1 MESSVNFSTKSPKNR
16 FIEAVKNS
24 MLVRSAKELTSL
36 RCLCVTA
43 ILIALDLV
51 LKLTISI
58 QLTPFIKISFAFLA
72 LSAIGMLYGPTVG
85 FFAGMITDLLGFI
98 IKPTGEFNF
107 WFTLIEALGGLI
119 YGLFL
124 YNAVGGKWMLP
135 RIIAAKATVVVV
147 CNLILTTYAISVFY
161 GNGFFALLPARVIS
175 NLIQLPFDVLLM
187 YLFMPA
193 LLRAYNQVFK
203 GVRKVSEKTVFSDSG
218 LTAATIYLI
227 CTLLLF
233 VCGLGFA
240 GNDLKTKNSDLKK
253 KTAEQSEEID
263 KLRFELDS
271 LYEKLGVEKP
281 EMPAEAE

>member
-1 MESSVNFSTKSPKNR
+1 M
-16 FIEAVKNS
+16 EAVKKS
-24 MLVRSAKELTSL
+24 MFVRSAKELASL

-51 LKLTISI
+51 LKLTVSI

-85 FFAGMITDLLGFI
+85 FIAGMITDLLGFI

-124 YNAVGGKWMLP
+124 YNAVSGKWMLP
-135 RIIAAKATVVVV
+135 RIIAAKTTVVVV
-147 CNLILTTYAISVFY
+147 CNLLLTTYAISVFY
-161 GNGFFALLPARVIS
+161 GNGFWALLPARVIS

-187 YLFMPA
+187 YLFIPN

-203 GVRKVSEKTVFSDSG
+203 SARKVPERTFFSDKG
-218 LTAATIYLI
+218 MTIAMLYLI
-227 CTLLLF
+227 CTLLLLL
-233 VCGLGFA
+233 CGLGFA
-240 GNDLKTKNSDLKK
+240 GNDLKTKNTDLKK
-253 KTAEQSEEID
+253 QVAAQAEEIETM
-263 KLRFELDS
+263 RYELDS
-271 LYEKLGVEKP
+271 LYEKLGMEKP
-281 EMPAEAE
+281 EMPAEEE